1 MRLRPNLRLTLIAI
15 IVVATATVAG
25 LIWYLGDT
33 APRMGQTIHTGEAAI
48 GGPFSLIDQYGH
60 TRNDKDFAGRYML
73 IYFGYTNCP
82 DVCPTTLSVIADA
95 MDKLGDDA
103 KKVVPIFITV
113 DPARDT
119 PKALKSYMAAF
130 GPEFVGLTGP
140 MPSIKL
146 VTKEYRVYFKAH
158 KPVNGMY
165 AVDHSNTI
173 YLMGPDGHFIANY
186 VETMGPDKLAA
197 ALKQQ
202 IS

>member
-1 MRLRPNLRLTLIAI
+1 MRTPSALIPY
-15 IVVATATVAG
+15 IVLLAAVIAG
-25 LIWYLGDT
+25 LLWHMGNRP
-33 APRMGQTIHTGEAAI
+33 ARFGQTVHTGQATI
-48 GGPFSLIDQYGH
+48 GGPFSLIDQDGH
-60 TRNDKDFAGRYML
+60 TRNNRDFAGRYML

-95 MDKLGDDA
+95 MEKLGGDA
-103 KKVVPIFITV
+103 RKVVPIFITV

-130 GPEFVGLTGP
+130 GPEFIGLTGP

-197 ALKQQ
+197 AIK
-202 IS
+202 SEMS